1 MNTSPEYK
9 QVLGNSTNKIVTF
22 KDLGLTSRQGNILSL
37 VLEGMSNK
45 EIARAFRISESTV
58 KEHMSGILGRMG
70 VSKRVEIFY
79 FLNVRKWTF
88 ESRLTHREVP
98 LRAPNSVPNA

>member
-22 KDLGLTSRQGNILSL
+22 EDLGLTCRQGNILGL
-37 VLEGMSNK
+37 VLEGRSNK

-58 KEHMSGILGRMG
+58 KEHMSGILSRIG

-88 ESRLTHREVP
+88 ESRLTHRDVTP
-98 LRAPNSVPNA
+98 SRP